1 MQILAVQTYK
11 TNHINKQNTSFKEL
25 NGANINRAVRHASP
39 VITSDWNE
47 FEISVLKNEK
57 VKSIYKKF
65 AKFYSEQKQQDI
77 AQAFSSCLNGDGTL
91 SKYALRTLN
100 ALYKRQYPSFLKNL
114 KYKLLRKYM
123 HGCDSRDS
131 AWGIKLTKIADIIN
145 ACKDSQ
151 NNSNK
156 QNLKFAQQIFIDTPT
171 SRKDIPL
178 IINASKNEEGIC
190 TKENIEFLLHLNRR
204 FPQNFSQL
212 LEAMPDKDGK
222 ISEAVNNFIVKLG
235 GSSVVNSGGFM
246 RADYTKEVLIHTQN
260 VPNRDEILDFIS
272 NSDILKEKCPP
283 VICYIDKDGNINIDY
298 LKKYLEICETKK
310 NIYKFKVP
318 AYIYQS
324 EDSDILNANI
334 EQLSRFSEY
343 YKGNAIEIFAKSK
356 FFKKDG
362 VINKEFVDFIVEND
376 YMFQN
381 PDSYNAYPF
390 IDTSLELSIQK
401 DKGINLEIASLLQNF
416 AYESMHHRILYHD
429 EKGDIQTIKTMM
441 KQACELCKDNDGNF
455 SKSNIIETIKELK
468 YIMDNFYKYHSEDSK
483 SEGENHL
490 REKYLAKIIQ
500 NKNLYDTQTLL
511 DILENTGADFKIL
524 TAKIPEYEN
533 LLFAIADIPPQ
544 NNPKAYQKIID
555 KLNSLENV
563 DFNMK
568 DSNGITF
575 LEKVLN
581 SENKQLLE
589 VISHPSNILLEYSP
603 ELEFAYKGIRDIEFR
618 KQVDNKLNLKFPL
631 LEYAVKCYS
640 QPALE
645 KVESQLE
652 SPLCNRKKV
661 LEHLWQIA
669 KKYGTKDFC
678 NYFAQKYS
686 NDLPN
691 SVIKDLNKI
700 NYR

>member
-1 MQILAVQTYK
+1 M
-11 TNHINKQNTSFKEL
+11 
-25 NGANINRAVRHASP
+25 
-39 VITSDWNE
+39 
-47 FEISVLKNEK
+47 
-57 VKSIYKKF
+57 
-65 AKFYSEQKQQDI
+65 
-77 AQAFSSCLNGDGTL
+77 
-91 SKYALRTLN
+91 
-100 ALYKRQYPSFLKNL
+100 
-114 KYKLLRKYM
+114 
-123 HGCDSRDS
+123 
-131 AWGIKLTKIADIIN
+131 
-145 ACKDSQ
+145 
-151 NNSNK
+151 
-156 QNLKFAQQIFIDTPT
+156 
-171 SRKDIPL
+171 
-178 IINASKNEEGIC
+178 
-190 TKENIEFLLHLNRR
+190 
-204 FPQNFSQL
+204 
-212 LEAMPDKDGK
+212 
-222 ISEAVNNFIVKLG
+222 
-235 GSSVVNSGGFM
+235 
-246 RADYTKEVLIHTQN
+246 
-260 VPNRDEILDFIS
+260 
-272 NSDILKEKCPP
+272 
-283 VICYIDKDGNINIDY
+283 
-298 LKKYLEICETKK
+298 
-310 NIYKFKVP
+310 
-318 AYIYQS
+318 
-324 EDSDILNANI
+324 
-334 EQLSRFSEY
+334 
-343 YKGNAIEIFAKSK
+343 
-356 FFKKDG
+356 
-362 VINKEFVDFIVEND
+362 DFIVEND

-416 AYESMHHRILYHD
+416 AYESMHHRIRYHD

-468 YIMDNFYKYHSEDSK
+468 YIMDNFYRYHSEDSK